1 MPTDRAGQAHAIV
14 AALGAGGSSP
24 ASSSRAWR
32 LDRSAV
38 VDRLHELVA
47 EPSRVRQG
55 RLNLCGPA
63 VLFMVW
69 LEHDP
74 VAAVTYAAG
83 LFEDGRASIGLLA
96 VTPSAGLRYRGY
108 GRTERGL
115 RCPQADW
122 MMMAALRDSSNRVLR
137 YSRQGGL
144 TEAAAAITMP
154 GTLRRW
160 LGATG
165 LFAQTRDETTL
176 VLRKGIGHARQLVP
190 SLDRELALLV
200 ALEMFRNPPTFV
212 GRAHDRIVSLVPN
225 HWVLLRSPIVPAG
238 PGQVTF
244 RFWSWGAEHSVVM
257 DRTTFTR
264 GYHGCLDAQFTLRAA
279 ASGA

>member
-1 MPTDRAGQAHAIV
+1 MSTGRAAQAHAIV
-14 AALGAGGSSP
+14 AALGAGGGSPVSSGP
-24 ASSSRAWR
+24 AWR

-74 VAAVTYAAG
+74 VAAVTYAAR
-83 LFEDGRASIGLLA
+83 LFEDGRASIGSLA
-96 VTPSAGLRYRGY
+96 VTPSAGLRNRGY

-115 RCPQADW
+115 SCPQADW

-137 YSRQGGL
+137 YSRQGGP
-144 TEAAAAITMP
+144 TEATAAITMP
-154 GTLRRW
+154 GALRLW

-165 LFAQTRDETTL
+165 LFAQIRDETTL
-176 VLRKGIGHARQLVP
+176 VLRKGIGHARDLVP
-190 SLDRELALLV
+190 SPDRELALLL
-200 ALEMFRNPPTFV
+200 ALEMFRHPPTLV
-212 GRAHDRIVSLVPN
+212 GRARDRIVSLVPN

-238 PGQVTF
+238 PGLVTF

-257 DRTTFTR
+257 ARATFTR
-264 GYHGCLDAQFTLRAA
+264 GYHGCLDAQFTLRHV